1 MSSLPG
7 QHFRSCNLCE
17 AMCGIVV
24 EYDKD
29 TIISIKGDKDDP
41 FSRGHICPKA
51 TALQDVYEDPDCLK
65 RPVRRTADGWEE
77 ISWEAA
83 FDDVEHHLKGVQE
96 MYGRDSIGVYLGNPN
111 VHNLGSILY
120 TGPFV
125 RSLRTRNRFSASSVD
140 QYPHHFAAY
149 FMFGHQLLLPIPDI
163 DRTQFML
170 ILGANPLAS
179 NGSLMTAP
187 DVENRL
193 KAIQKRGGKV
203 IVVDPRRTRTARL
216 ADQHL
221 FIRPGSDAL
230 LLAAL
235 IHTVLA
241 EGLEDLGRLADFT
254 DGIKQLREVVA
265 LFTPEVVA
273 PHTGISA
280 KDILQ
285 LARNFAAAESAVCYG
300 RVGVS
305 TQEFGGLCNWLIN
318 ALNIITGNLDC
329 PGGAM
334 FTLPAVD
341 VVGFTSLTGSTGSYD
356 RWKSRVR
363 GLPEFMGELPVAVLG
378 EELTT
383 PGEGQIKAMVTIA
396 GNPVLSTPNGSQ
408 VDEGL
413 AGLEYMV
420 AIDIYINETTRH
432 ANIILPPTTGLETEH
447 YDLVFHVL
455 AVRNTAK
462 YAGALMSP
470 SDGAMH
476 DWQIFQE
483 LRQRMQKGTRFEG
496 RQDFFSRFG
505 PSQLIDLA
513 VRYGPYGNW
522 GAPAMIGDGMRL
534 KDLKDNPH
542 GIDLGPL
549 VPVLP
554 QRLTTDNGKIHLAPP
569 IFLDDVARLA
579 AQMKDARAASAN
591 GFDLALIGRRHL
603 RSNNSWM
610 HNSERLTRGKNRCTL
625 LIHSKD
631 AAARNL
637 TNGELVV
644 VQSRVGLVEVE
655 IEITD
660 DMMPGVVSLPHGYG
674 HDRDGVQLSVARQKP
689 GVSINDLTD
698 DQNIDVLTGNAAF
711 SGVMVKVST
720 KN

>member
-1 MSSLPG
+1 MTS

-24 EYDKD
+24 EYDQD

-51 TALQDVYEDPDCLK
+51 TALQDVYEDPDRLK

-77 ISWEAA
+77 ISWEEAL
-83 FDDVEHHLKGVQE
+83 DDVEYNLKRVQE
-96 MYGRDSIGVYLGNPN
+96 AYGQDSVGVYLGNPN

-187 DVENRL
+187 DIENRL

-203 IVVDPRRTRTARL
+203 IVVDPRRTRTAQL
-216 ADQHL
+216 ADQHY
-221 FIRPGSDAL
+221 FIRPGADAL
-230 LLAAL
+230 LLASL
-235 IHTVLA
+235 IHTVFA
-241 EGLEDLGRLADFT
+241 EGLDDLGRLGDFT
-254 DGIKQLREVVA
+254 DGVEQLREI
-265 LFTPEVVA
+265 VA
-273 PHTGISA
+273 PFSPETVAPYTGVSA
-280 KDILQ
+280 GDIIQ
-285 LARNFAAAESAVCYG
+285 LARKFAAAESAVCYG

-341 VVGFTSLTGSTGSYD
+341 VVGFTSLIGSTGSYG

-396 GNPVLSTPNGSQ
+396 GNPVLSTPNGVH

-432 ANIILPPTTGLETEH
+432 ANVILPPTTGLETEH

-462 YAGALMSP
+462 YASALLPP

-476 DWQIFQE
+476 DWQILQE
-483 LRQRMQKGTRFEG
+483 LRLRMQKGTRFEG
-496 RQDFFSRFG
+496 RHDFFSRFS

-513 VRYGPYGNW
+513 VRYGPYGNR
-522 GAPAMIGDGMRL
+522 GTPAMIGDGIRL

-554 QRLTTDNGKIHLAPP
+554 QRLTTDNARINLAPQ
-569 IFLDDVARLA
+569 IVLDDIPRLM
-579 AQMKDARAASAN
+579 AQMDSLQAASAN
-591 GFDLALIGRRHL
+591 GFDLALIGRRQL

-610 HNSERLTRGKNRCTL
+610 HNSERLTKGKNRCTL
-625 LIHSKD
+625 LIHGDD

-637 TNGELVV
+637 TDGEMVT
-644 VQSRVGLVEVE
+644 VQSRVGFVEVEVE
-655 IEITD
+655 ITD
-660 DMMPGVVSLPHGYG
+660 EMMPGVVSLPHGFG
-674 HDRDGVQLSVARQKP
+674 HNREGVQLSIARQKP

-698 DQNIDVLTGNAAF
+698 DQKIDVLTGNAAF

>member
-1 MSSLPG
+1 MTS

-24 EYDKD
+24 EYDQN
-29 TIISIKGDKDDP
+29 TILSIKGDKDDP

-51 TALQDVYEDPDCLK
+51 TALQDIYEDPDRLK
-65 RPVRRTADGWEE
+65 HPVRRTADGWEE
-77 ISWEAA
+77 ISWEEA
-83 FDDVEHHLKGVQE
+83 FDDVEHNLKRIQE
-96 MYGRDSIGVYLGNPN
+96 AYGSDSVGVYLGNPN

-163 DRTQFML
+163 DRTRFML

-203 IVVDPRRTRTARL
+203 IVVDPRRTRTAQL
-216 ADQHL
+216 ADQHH

-235 IHTVLA
+235 IHTIFA
-241 EGLEDLGRLADFT
+241 EGLDNLGRLADFT
-254 DGIKQLREVVA
+254 DGVEQLREIVA
-265 LFTPEVVA
+265 PFTPETVTA
-273 PHTGISA
+273 PTGIPA
-280 KDILQ
+280 EDIIQ

-341 VVGFTSLTGSTGSYD
+341 VVGFTSLIGSTGSYG

-396 GNPVLSTPNGSQ
+396 GNPVLSTPNGAQ

-455 AVRNTAK
+455 AVRNTTK
-462 YAGALMSP
+462 YAGALMPP

-476 DWQIFQE
+476 DWQILQE

-496 RQDFFSRFG
+496 RQDFFSRFS

-522 GAPAMIGDGMRL
+522 GTPAMIGEGIRL
-534 KDLKDNPH
+534 RDLKDNPH

-554 QRLTTDNGKIHLAPP
+554 QRLTTDNGKINLAPQ
-569 IFLDDVARLA
+569 IFREDVARLIV
-579 AQMKDARAASAN
+579 QMEESRTASAN
-591 GFDLALIGRRHL
+591 GFDLALIGRRHV

-610 HNSERLTRGKNRCTL
+610 HNSERLTKGKNRCTL
-625 LIHSKD
+625 LIHSDD

-637 TNGELVV
+637 TDGETVV
-644 VQSRVGLVEVE
+644 VQSRVGCLEVEVE
-655 IEITD
+655 ITD
-660 DMMPGVVSLPHGYG
+660 NIMPGVVSLPHGYG
-674 HDRDGVQLSVARQKP
+674 HDRDGVQLTVARQKP

-698 DQNIDVLTGNAAF
+698 DQKIDVLTGNAAF